1 MYSTHLCSFT
11 GLAVMVVLAGC
22 ASASDPPL
30 GGPYGGTAGGT
41 TTSANPTDP
50 APADAGSSGSSGS
63 SGSRGS
69 SGTSGSSGS
78 SGTVTPTWTS
88 IWTGYFAKGTAGNCA
103 KSGCHSQMGTATGGY
118 SWLAGKGYIT
128 ATKAPLA
135 DPAQSCLSWLG
146 GNMPPSGATSNA
158 AASSALVAWA
168 AAGAPNN

>member
-1 MYSTHLCSFT
+1 MSWSHLTILSAVFVVACSSSSTPST
-11 GLAVMVVLAGC
+11 G
-22 ASASDPPL
+22 
-30 GGPYGGTAGGT
+30 GG
-41 TTSANPTDP
+41 S
-50 APADAGSSGSSGS
+50 GSSGSSGS
-63 SGSRGS
+63 SGGS
-69 SGTSGSSGS
+69 SGSSGGSSGS